1 MIHLE
6 DLMANFVIN
15 INGIDMA
22 ATGTKITDTKNGKTF
37 NVITVD
43 TLMAGDKD
51 YAQFLQARDGQLR
64 TEELKGRQADLDTAW
79 AKALEGYKAE
89 RPTADANEIAAYK
102 AYWMEQPDQ
111 IRLTSN
117 RTAGI
122 SATIIDTVTGE
133 AHTAYFMRETR
144 NRFRTYVPRTTAPT
158 VTADCPF

>member
-64 TEELKGRQADLDTAW
+64 TEELKGC
-79 AKALEGYKAE
+79 
-89 RPTADANEIAAYK
+89 
-102 AYWMEQPDQ
+102 
-111 IRLTSN
+111 LT
-117 RTAGI
+117 
-122 SATIIDTVTGE
+122 
-133 AHTAYFMRETR
+133 
-144 NRFRTYVPRTTAPT
+144 TTT
-158 VTADCPF
+158 